1 MNVDA
6 KDAPYERTENLPENA
21 VEISEDEFNKA
32 AYDFGI

>member
-6 KDAPYERTENLPENA
+6 NNAPYEKIGNLPDNA